1 MTSERK
7 KGATKSQNTR
17 VAHINVA
24 TLNEADRS
32 LREIAYERL
41 LDMLLSGGLRAG
53 SPLQERRLA
62 DALNISRTPV
72 REALRQLENEGLV
85 MRQMGRLMTV
95 GQVDMQDYIEALN
108 VRKLLESEA
117 AGLAAGRID
126 KATAERLRKA
136 VWNLMEEEDPS
147 PSRHWEVDDLVH
159 YTFAAAAG
167 NKLLTTMIQDLR
179 RRTHIFNTRRIP
191 GRRRPGALEHLA
203 LIDAIAAGEADTA
216 RALMAEHLEN
226 VKSSIIQQVVA
237 VANHRPEGSAPDSLV
252 PRKVAE
258 R

>member
-1 MTSERK
+1 MAR
-7 KGATKSQNTR
+7 
-17 VAHINVA
+17 INVA
-24 TLNEADRS
+24 ALNATDRS

-41 LDMLLSGGLRAG
+41 LDMLLSGALRAG

-95 GQVDMQDYIEALN
+95 QQIAVTDYIEILN

-126 KATAERLRKA
+126 KPTAERLRKA
-136 VWNLMEEEDPS
+136 VWELMEEEDPS
-147 PSRHWEVDDLVH
+147 PARHWEVDDLVH
-159 YTFAAAAG
+159 FTIAAAGG
-167 NKLLTTMIQDLR
+167 NKLLTTLIQDLR

-203 LIDAIAAGEADTA
+203 LIDAIAAGEADKA
-216 RALMAEHLEN
+216 SALMAEHLEH
-226 VKSSIIQQVVA
+226 VKSSIIQQVMA
-237 VANHRPEGSAPDSLV
+237 VAHHRPEESAVENPP